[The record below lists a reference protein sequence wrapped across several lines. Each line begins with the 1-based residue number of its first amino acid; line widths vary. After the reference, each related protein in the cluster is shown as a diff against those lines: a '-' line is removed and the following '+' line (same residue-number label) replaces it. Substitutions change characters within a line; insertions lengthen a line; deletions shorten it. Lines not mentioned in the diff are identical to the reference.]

1 MQNDAPGYT
10 HPVHPVHF
18 DVIQCSV
25 GKKELCLLD
34 GQVYHV
40 NSGKC
45 LNLLERGTCDRGQ
58 HLTVGED
65 GAGIIRIKYDKRI
78 FNMLFQEFVR
88 RSSFATLFMVRWK

>member
-65 GAGIIRIKYDKRI
+65 GKGIMIIIYVLRI
-78 FNMLFQEFVR
+78 FKMLFQECVR
-88 RSSFATLFMVRWK
+88 RCFSATLFLMRWK